1 MTDEAKGRIKIKAA
15 GGIRTLETI
24 HAMEKPA
31 VTVWHRSL
39 FCFKAFYGPVLMIDP
54 VSALL
59 KIPFNNLSGIYSK
72 KIPETL

>member
-31 VTVWHRSL
+31 VTVLASVSL
-39 FCFKAFYGPVLMIDP
+39 
-54 VSALL
+54 LL
-59 KIPFNNLSGIYSK
+59 
-72 KIPETL
+72 

>member
-39 FCFKAFYGPVLMIDP
+39 FCFKAFTD
-54 VSALL
+54 
-59 KIPFNNLSGIYSK
+59 LS
-72 KIPETL
+72 